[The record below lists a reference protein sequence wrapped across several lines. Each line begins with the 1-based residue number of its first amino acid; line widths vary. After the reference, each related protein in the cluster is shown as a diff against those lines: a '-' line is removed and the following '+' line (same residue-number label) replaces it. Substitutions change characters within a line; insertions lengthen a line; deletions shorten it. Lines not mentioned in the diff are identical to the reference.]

1 MIANTDIQQ
10 GAVTATKLSK
20 NLRLPLTNI
29 TAGSSGQVLVGQSNG
44 DPAYKTVTGAV
55 TIDNNGLTEM
65 SATSDSVAEGTTNLY
80 YTDERVDARIR
91 AIRNQSDQLATAK
104 EPGFMPS
111 RDKAK
116 LDATPS
122 GPSALRKFDVRFT
135 WATAQAGVSYPDG
148 TSGTKAKITH
158 PLDSE
163 SVICSVMDVDGSFA
177 DVSANTQLDMN
188 FEDHVVVTVDSPNE
202 VTLTFNPASSY
213 SGETYLVTIIG

>member
-1 MIANTDIQQ
+1 MIANTDIER
-10 GAVTATKLSK
+10 GAITATKLSK

-55 TIDNNGLTEM
+55 TIDSNGLTEM

-111 RDKAK
+111 QDKVK

-122 GPSALRKFDVRFT
+122 GSSAIKKFNVTFSWGT
-135 WATAQAGVSYPDG
+135 EKSGVSYPDG
-148 TSGTKAKITH
+148 TGGKKAQITH

-163 SVICSVMDVDGSFA
+163 AVICSVLDVDGSVSG
-177 DVSANTQLDMN
+177 VSANTQLDMN
-188 FEDHVVVTVDSPNE
+188 FEDHVLMSVDSPNE
-202 VTLTFNPASSY
+202 VTLTFKVVPAF
-213 SGETYLVTIIG
+213 GETYLVTIIG

>member
-1 MIANTDIQQ
+1 MIANTDIER
-10 GAVTATKLSK
+10 GAITATKLSK

-44 DPAYKTVTGAV
+44 DPAYKTVAGAV
-55 TIDNNGLTEM
+55 TIDSNGLTEM
-65 SATSDSVAEGTTNLY
+65 SATTDSVSEGTTNLY

-111 RDKAK
+111 QDKVK

-122 GPSALRKFDVRFT
+122 GSSAIKKFNVTFSWGT
-135 WATAQAGVSYPDG
+135 EKAGVSYPDG
-148 TSGTKAKITH
+148 FDGTKATITH

-163 SVICSVMDVDGSFA
+163 SVICSVTDVDGTFV
-177 DVSANTQLDMN
+177 DENTQLDMN

-202 VTLTFNPASSY
+202 VTLTFNPASTLAF
-213 SGETYLVTIIG
+213 GETYLITIIG